1 MELTNQVN
9 PSHALALPEV
19 KAEPIYVGEDLHIDL
34 WVRPKMGHPK
44 SILIRSVN
52 ADGEMMSSLLHITD
66 EVRVIPNYTGDVSL
80 SKKELKAKAK
90 GSHTKNKPSLGRRIL
105 GWVGTA
111 LVVAT
116 IFAFVSGA
124 LEARVVLTGSMK
136 PHINPGDLVI
146 AESTSLLKPHVGD
159 VALYSARDLQGKAVS
174 TWAHR
179 IIGGNATQ
187 GFTFKGDANP
197 APDLGHPTIKDV
209 HSVILFKIPAIGRY
223 LNPVV
228 VILLGSGLMTL
239 VFAIGL
245 IRRDRNA

>member
-1 MELTNQVN
+1 MELTNPVN

-52 ADGEMMSSLLHITD
+52 AEGEMMSSLLHITD

-146 AESTSLLKPHVGD
+146 AESTKFVTPKVGE
-159 VALYSARDLQGKAVS
+159 VALYSARDLQGKVVS

-179 IIGGNATQ
+179 IISGSATD
-187 GFTFKGDANP
+187 GYVFKGDANP
-197 APDLGHPTIKDV
+197 APDLGTPKLSDV
-209 HSVILFKIPAIGRY
+209 HSVVLFKIPAIGRY